1 MDIGKV
7 DSLQSVL
14 GTSGLSSPI
23 TKGVAQSKGFLDVL
37 KDSLDQVSQTQ
48 KQSEAVTKQY
58 MLDQNGV
65 TLEETMVASQKANI
79 AFQMTLQVR
88 NKVIAAYQEIMNMQI

>member
-1 MDIGKV
+1 MDIGKI

-14 GTSGLSSPI
+14 STASLSSPN

-48 KQSEAVTKQY
+48 KQSEAITKQY